1 MAKKTKDNPTG
12 SPLGKFSVLNLVVKG
27 VDSLT
32 GYDRSKEYFDKKKP
46 YQKPRKVASSGGGGM
61 DIGKTPKSSPPKVKR
76 VRVRNPDYKDGYGT
90 STPKFIFKEL
100 E

>member
-46 YQKPRKVASSGGGGM
+46 YQKPRRVFKKVL
-61 DIGKTPKSSPPKVKR
+61 
-76 VRVRNPDYKDGYGT
+76 NPNYKPNT
-90 STPKFIFKEL
+90 STPKFIDENI